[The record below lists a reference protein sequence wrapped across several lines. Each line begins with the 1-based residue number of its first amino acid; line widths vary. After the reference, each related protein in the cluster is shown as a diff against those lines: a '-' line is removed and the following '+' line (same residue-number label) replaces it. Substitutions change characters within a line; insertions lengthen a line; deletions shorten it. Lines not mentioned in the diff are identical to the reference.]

1 MLKSLLRV
9 ILFSLIAVSLIACN
23 DSAKNTS
30 SDLSI
35 DTGVIDCDRYI
46 KLVHEL
52 QLSSKLQA
60 DPQESLE
67 NTINHFKQLIEKI
80 RNQLRESVILPIQLC
95 DQLIANHAAS

>member
-9 ILFSLIAVSLIACN
+9 ILLNLIAVSLIACN
-23 DSAKNTS
+23 DNATNTS

-35 DTGVIDCDRYI
+35 DTGIIDCDRYI

-52 QLSSKLQA
+52 QLSSKLPA

-67 NTINHFKQLIEKI
+67 NTINHFKQLIEKNPESAK
-80 RNQLRESVILPIQLC
+80 RECNSAYTALRSI
-95 DQLIANHAAS
+95 NR